1 MVRLVRLGTS
11 VLTLICTEYDLNGMY
26 PRVCFKLYLL
36 RIEGR
41 VLSFRNKLIDVLSGF
56 CVVSNFKISL
66 YVLFIKD
73 AYYNNTHLKS
83 PQIVLKL
90 NPKSLRI
97 K

>member
-41 VLSFRNKLIDVLSGF
+41 VLSFRNTLIDVLSVF
-56 CVVSNFKISL
+56 CVVSELNFTL
-66 YVLFIKD
+66 YVLF
-73 AYYNNTHLKS
+73 LGR
-83 PQIVLKL
+83 LL
-90 NPKSLRI
+90 
-97 K
+97 